1 MKRESMQ
8 RSVVRWLVAL
18 LVMAFWTT
26 SWTAA
31 GTAQETP
38 PPAPE
43 AGATP
48 AATAPA
54 EAAPT
59 KKSRGRLPAY
69 YGKVVT
75 DKQREDIYSIQAK
88 FNEQIAKLQEQ
99 LAELTTQRDTD
110 VEKVLTDDQRAE
122 IARLKNERKA
132 RNGEP
137 ATSEPPANGG

>member
-1 MKRESMQ
+1 MKRESVQ
-8 RSVVRWLVAL
+8 RSVVSWLIAL

-26 SWTAA
+26 A

-38 PPAPE
+38 PPAPA
-43 AGATP
+43 AGDTP
-48 AATAPA
+48 ASTAPA
-54 EAAPT
+54 ETAPA

-99 LAELTTQRDTD
+99 LAGLTTQRDAE
-110 VEKVLTDDQRAE
+110 VEKVLTVDQKAE

-132 RNGEP
+132 RSSET
-137 ATSEPPANGG
+137 ATSEPPAAGG